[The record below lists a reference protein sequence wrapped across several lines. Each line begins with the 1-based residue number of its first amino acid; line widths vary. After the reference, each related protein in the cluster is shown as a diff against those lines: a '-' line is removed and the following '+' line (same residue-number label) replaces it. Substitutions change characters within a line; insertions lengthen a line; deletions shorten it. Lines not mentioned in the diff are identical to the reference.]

1 MMNMDD
7 SYHLPSLVVSSKE
20 ERKGKTLCVMVRNC
34 FITKVLEADF
44 RAGLKDLYVP
54 DRKQGS
60 LSLLLFLSNLIGS

>member
-1 MMNMDD
+1 MDD

-44 RAGLKDLYVP
+44 RAGLKDLFADVTSCTT
-54 DRKQGS
+54 GS
-60 LSLLLFLSNLIGS
+60 LKLEEDDQ